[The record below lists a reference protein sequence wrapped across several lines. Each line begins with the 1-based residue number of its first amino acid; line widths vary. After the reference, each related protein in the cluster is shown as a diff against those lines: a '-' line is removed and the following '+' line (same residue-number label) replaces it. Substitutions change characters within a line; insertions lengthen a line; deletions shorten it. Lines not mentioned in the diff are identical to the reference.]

1 MKDKE
6 NITEL
11 NTPTTKSPKTKRK
24 WLRRLLISLGVLL
37 LVLILAISA
46 VIIWLGPI
54 AEYVVERYDKELVGR
69 RLQMDN
75 LRIKVF
81 KGEMSVDS
89 LRLYEANDSTTFISL
104 NRFETML
111 EPREIFRNHIDIR
124 RIALTEPSVN
134 IAQRGSSFNFD
145 DMLQFIDSTY
155 LATEEQPQT
164 ESEPWRISIKDV
176 RLDGGYVSYLDQ
188 ELDQQWLVSSLMVQ
202 SDSILLHNAMTR
214 IDASLEINRQA
225 RLAGNV
231 GINLESLDFEFEGSL
246 QKFQLNDIYKYV
258 VPVVNL
264 RELYGTLSTE
274 LSLVG
279 NINNVISTEITGNIS
294 LDELHLTGPDG
305 GELFAADN
313 LSAEIQRI
321 NLDKQ
326 HFALESLTSTG
337 YSTQFIMRK
346 NGTTNFDG
354 LFYEEP
360 EVSIETTS
368 QHMGGQIYDQKERV
382 TITTHESVAPFSG
395 MTLKIGHLNLA
406 GGYIY
411 FVDKTMNKE
420 FKYKLHNIS
429 IESKNFNIAARNKLT
444 VRATT
449 NNQGSALIRWE
460 GALDDF
466 YNQSILASLS
476 NVAMKDFTPYAEH
489 YTAFPITSGNL
500 TFKSQN
506 IITNGEL
513 SGMNRMGTYDFG
525 VGKKDKSLDPEFN
538 LPLRLGVWVLTDKD
552 KHIDVDLPITGHID
566 SPEFSYRKVIFKAI
580 GNLLLKIVAS
590 PFSWMSSDKQ
600 ETFQHIDFDL
610 LDPTLNSEQYARI
623 DKIAAALKEDSS
635 IKVRLTQSVNYER
648 AQREIADLNLK
659 MAYYNSTQ
667 VESDHRLDMLD
678 LMKINDMR
686 LSGKEVVAFAD
697 SMLVARGIDPSHL
710 STHAKAQALYGDM
723 VDKQLTMMFESRAKI
738 IREYVGFQHKELAA
752 ESFVIESQTTEQ
764 MKSYKGKP
772 RLILTLIIDDEEVNI
787 ETNDET
793 ESEETTNEE
802 NDNEASDNKAP
813 RDALAENKEE

>member
-1 MKDKE
+1 MENKE

-11 NTPTTKSPKTKRK
+11 NTPTAKSPKTKRK
-24 WLRRLLISLGVLL
+24 WLRGILITLGVLL
-37 LVLILAISA
+37 LIAILAIA
-46 VIIWLGPI
+46 ATIIWLGPI

-69 RLQMDN
+69 HLQMDN
-75 LRIKVF
+75 LRIKLF

-104 NRFETML
+104 NRFETDI
-111 EPREIFRNHIDIR
+111 EPMEVFHGHIDIR

-134 IAQRGSSFNFD
+134 ITQRGSAFNFD
-145 DMLQFIDSTY
+145 DMLAFIDSTY
-155 LATEEQPQT
+155 MSTPEEPRE
-164 ESEPWRISIKDV
+164 ESEPWRISIKNV
-176 RLDGGYVSYLDQ
+176 ALNGGHVAYLDKELDQ
-188 ELDQQWLVSSLMVQ
+188 EWLISGLKLK
-202 SDSILLHNAMTR
+202 SDSIMLSNAMTR

-225 RLAGNV
+225 RLAGSV
-231 GINLESLDFEFEGSL
+231 GINLESLDFEFDGALHE
-246 QKFQLNDIYKYV
+246 FQLNDIYKYV

-264 RELYGTLSTE
+264 KELYGALSTQ
-274 LSLVG
+274 LSLEG
-279 NINNVISTEITGNIS
+279 NINDVMATEISGSIS
-294 LDELHLTGPDG
+294 LDDLHLTGPDG

-326 HFALESLTSTG
+326 YFALESLTSTS

-346 NGTTNFDG
+346 DGSTNFDR

-360 EVSIETTS
+360 EVTLETTS
-368 QHMGGQIYDQKERV
+368 EHMGGHIYDQKERV
-382 TITTHESVAPFSG
+382 TITTDESVAPLSG
-395 MTLKIGHLNLA
+395 MTLKIGNLNLA

-411 FVDKTMNKE
+411 FVDKTMSKE
-420 FKYKLHNIS
+420 FKYKLRNIA
-429 IESKNFNIAARNKLT
+429 IESRNFNIAARNKLT

-449 NNQGSALIRWE
+449 NNQGTALVRWE
-460 GALDDF
+460 GSLNDF

-476 NVAMKDFTPYAEH
+476 NVEMKDFTPYAEH
-489 YTAFPITSGNL
+489 YTAFPITSGNI

-506 IITNGEL
+506 VITNGEL
-513 SGMNRMGTYDFG
+513 SGMNRLGTYDFG

-552 KHIDVDLPITGHID
+552 KHIDIDLPITGHID
-566 SPEFSYRKVIFKAI
+566 SPEFSLRKVIFKAI

-590 PFSWMSSDKQ
+590 PFSWMSSEKQ
-600 ETFQHIDFDL
+600 ETFQHINFEL

-635 IKVRLTQSVNYER
+635 LKVRLKQSVNYER

-667 VESDHRLDMLD
+667 VDSDHRLDMLD
-678 LMKINDMR
+678 LMKINEMR
-686 LSGKEVVAFAD
+686 LAGKEVVAFAD
-697 SMLVARGIDPSHL
+697 SMLVARGIDPGHM

-723 VDKQLTMMFESRAKI
+723 VDRQLTMMFELRAKT
-738 IREYVGFQHKELAA
+738 IREYVAFQHKELSA
-752 ESFVIESQTTEQ
+752 ESFVVESQTAEE
-764 MKSYKGKP
+764 MKSYKGKT
-772 RLILTLIIDDEEVNI
+772 RLVLTLLVDDEEVNI
-787 ETNDET
+787 TTEDEEDKDKEDS
-793 ESEETTNEE
+793 ESE
-802 NDNEASDNKAP
+802 DSEAKDNKEAG
-813 RDALAENKEE
+813 DALAKDDEE